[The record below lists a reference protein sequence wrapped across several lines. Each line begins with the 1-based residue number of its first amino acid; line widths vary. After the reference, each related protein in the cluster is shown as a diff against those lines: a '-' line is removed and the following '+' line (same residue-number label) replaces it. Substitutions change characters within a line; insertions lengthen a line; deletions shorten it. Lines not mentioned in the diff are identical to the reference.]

1 VNDRTLRLGPDG
13 NVADAVATY
22 VAELA
27 TEAGL
32 PAGKAYWLR
41 LAVEEIATNIVQHG
55 YRGHGPVRL
64 TSEIWPDQVRLHI
77 EDRAPEFD
85 PRSHDPAPQLETT
98 PAERE
103 AGGFGLLLAL
113 RKLDA
118 FCYEQADG
126 QNRNTLIMFRPTDS
140 TDAAE
145 GDGKPDDTQD
155 RVDHR

>member
-1 VNDRTLRLGPDG
+1 MNDRTLSLGHDG
-13 NVADAVATY
+13 NVAEAVATY
-22 VAELA
+22 VGALA
-27 TEAGL
+27 SEAGL
-32 PAGKAYWLR
+32 PSSKAYWLR

-55 YRGHGPVRL
+55 YHGRGPVRL

-77 EDRAPEFD
+77 EDRAPGFD
-85 PRSHDPAPQLETT
+85 PRTHDPAPQLETT

-126 QNRNTLIMFRPTDS
+126 QNRNTLIMFRP
-140 TDAAE
+140 AAE
-145 GDGKPDDTQD
+145 GDGKPDDAQD